1 MKLIKTNLFAM
12 TIVLTAML
20 ALSLPVKAQDDA
32 TILAAAAAGSRPG
45 VKPSSTITDRTIA
58 SNATDSVPVPSAPPA
73 PAVAPVAPAAEAE
86 TTASRPRPIILS
98 KAITDAIAAKSA
110 SMETNFE
117 SASPAEQQIHMVV
130 GRTIFIDTKHRLT
143 RVYVTDPTVLNSYT
157 PSPNQVVLTALKT
170 GTSTLL
176 VWDENGAS
184 QSYMVSADLD
194 LESLSKVMKDAF
206 PAESIEVHSSG
217 GRVLLTGFVGTD
229 AAYDAAQKMAE
240 QYSKDVSNSLV
251 VNSSRVKQVRL
262 KVRIVELDRS
272 KLAQFGFNFF
282 SAGGNNLAST
292 STGSFPSTVTVTTAG
307 GGSGSVV
314 GNKSV
319 AVSNPLNFSLYS
331 SKLNIGATLQDLA
344 SMNIAQILAEPTI
357 TTMSGQKANF
367 LAGGEFPFP
376 VVQGSGVSGQ
386 AATVTILFKSY
397 GVKVEFTPKVNSD
410 GTIDLKVMPEVS
422 ALDFS
427 NAVSIAG
434 YTIPAIS
441 TRRADTEMVLQ
452 DGQSFAI
459 SGLLDQRTQDV
470 LAKTPGIASIPILG
484 ELFKSKNTNHSITE
498 LIVIVTPEIVNPMQE
513 KVNPP
518 APLPVVT
525 DPSHPGETEPGM
537 VVPKIDGTKFNKE
550 LPKGELKQ

>member
-1 MKLIKTNLFAM
+1 VRLIKTTSIAM
-12 TIVLTAML
+12 TMAVAALL
-20 ALSLPVKAQDDA
+20 ALSLPAKAQDDA
-32 TILAAAAAGSRPG
+32 TILAAAAGTPRPG
-45 VKPSSTITDRTIA
+45 GSESSPISDRA
-58 SNATDSVPVPSAPPA
+58 STTSVAPTTA
-73 PAVAPVAPAAEAE
+73 APVAPPAVPASEVASAEPH
-86 TTASRPRPIILS
+86 RHPIILS
-98 KAITDAIAAKSA
+98 KAIIDATEAKSN

-117 SASPAEQQIHMVV
+117 SAAPAEQQIHMVV

-143 RVYVTDPTVLNSYT
+143 RVYVTDPTILNSYT
-157 PSPNQVVLTALKT
+157 PTPNQVVLTALKT

-184 QSYMVSADLD
+184 QSYIVSADLD
-194 LESLSKVMKDAF
+194 LVSLSKVMKDAF
-206 PAESIEVHSSG
+206 PAESIEVHASE
-217 GRVLLTGFVGTD
+217 GRVLLTGYVGTEL
-229 AAYDAAQKMAE
+229 AYAAAQKMAE

-292 STGSFPSTVTVTTAG
+292 TTGAFPSTMTVTS
-307 GGSGSVV
+307 GSGSGSTV
-314 GNKSV
+314 GAKSV
-319 AVSNPLNFSLYS
+319 AVANPLNFSLYS

-376 VVQGSGVSGQ
+376 VVQTAAPGQ
-386 AATVTILFKSY
+386 AASVTIMFKSY
-397 GVKVEFTPKVNSD
+397 GVKVEFTPRVNSD

-422 ALDFS
+422 ALDFA

-459 SGLLDQRTQDV
+459 SGLLDQRTQDT

-484 ELFKSKNTNHSITE
+484 ELFKSKNTNHSTTE
-498 LIVIVTPEIVNPMQE
+498 LIVIVTPEIVDPMQE
-513 KVNPP
+513 KLTP
-518 APLPVVT
+518 AGMPPVVHDT
-525 DPSHPGETEPGM
+525 SHPGELEPGM
-537 VVPKIDGTKFNKE
+537 VVPKVDPKKFDKE

>member
-1 MKLIKTNLFAM
+1 
-12 TIVLTAML
+12 
-20 ALSLPVKAQDDA
+20 
-32 TILAAAAAGSRPG
+32 
-45 VKPSSTITDRTIA
+45 
-58 SNATDSVPVPSAPPA
+58 
-73 PAVAPVAPAAEAE
+73 
-86 TTASRPRPIILS
+86 
-98 KAITDAIAAKSA
+98 
-110 SMETNFE
+110 METNFE

-282 SAGGNNLAST
+282 SNGGQNPAST
-292 STGSFPSTVTVTTAG
+292 TTGQYASTLTATTAG
-307 GGSGSVV
+307 GVKTV
-314 GNKSV
+314 TTT
-319 AVSNPLNFSLYS
+319 NPLNFSLYLN
-331 SKLNIGATLQDLA
+331 KFNIGATLQDLE
-344 SMNIAQILAEPTI
+344 SMNVLQILSEPTL
-357 TTMSGQKANF
+357 TAMSGEKASF
-367 LAGGEFPFP
+367 LSGGEFPFP
-376 VVQGSGVSGQ
+376 VVQSSGTGAPVV
-386 AATVTILFKSY
+386 TVIFKQY
-397 GVKVEFTPKVNSD
+397 GVKLDFLSIINDD
-410 GTIDLKVMPEVS
+410 GTIDLKVAPEVS
-422 ALDFS
+422 ALDYS
-427 NAVSIAG
+427 NTVSIAG

-441 TRRADTEMVLQ
+441 TRRAETEVVLKN
-452 DGQSFAI
+452 GQTFAL
-459 SGLLDQRTQDV
+459 SGLLDQRTTD
-470 LAKTPGIASIPILG
+470 LYSRTPGAAAIPILG
-484 ELFKSKNTNHSITE
+484 QLFRSKSDSRSNTE
-498 LIVIVTPEIVNPMQE
+498 LIVIVTPTIVDP
-513 KVNPP
+513 VNENGSADVPSM
-518 APLPVVT
+518 PVPFL
-525 DPSHPGETEPGM
+525 DKS
-537 VVPKIDGTKFNKE
+537 KFDKE
-550 LPKGELKQ
+550 LPKGATKQ